1 MTDHPTHDDAGDEPA
16 EAANL
21 VRLAPGVAVRPDAL
35 RFTFVSSSGP
45 GGQNVNK
52 RATRAVLR
60 VRLDDLPLPP
70 GARGR
75 LRRLGARHL
84 AGEKGELVIAADEYR
99 SQSRNRAACVER
111 LADLVERSL
120 HAPKP
125 RRATKPTKGSVE
137 RRIAAKKRRGETKRT
152 RRRTDE

>member
-1 MTDHPTHDDAGDEPA
+1 MTDPPDYHDPGPDPSHAP
-16 EAANL
+16 NL
-21 VRLAPGVAVRPDAL
+21 IRLAPGIAVRPEAL

-70 GARGR
+70 GARSR
-75 LRRLGARHL
+75 LRRLASRHL
-84 AGEKGELVIAADEYR
+84 AREKGELVIAADEYR
-99 SQSRNRAACVER
+99 SQSRNRAACLDR

-137 RRIAAKKRRGETKRT
+137 RRIAAKKRRGETKRG
-152 RRRTDE
+152 RGDIGD

>member
-1 MTDHPTHDDAGDEPA
+1 MTDRPLQHHAGQDRGDAS
-16 EAANL
+16 NL
-21 VRLAPGVAVRPDAL
+21 VRLGPGVAVRPDML
-35 RFTFVSSSGP
+35 RFTFVLSSGP

-60 VRLDDLPLPP
+60 VRLDELPLPP

-75 LRRLGARHL
+75 LRRLASRHL
-84 AGEKGELVIAADEYR
+84 ASDGGELVIAADEYR
-99 SQSRNRAACVER
+99 SQARNRAACVER

-125 RRATKPTKGSVE
+125 RRATKPTRGSVE
-137 RRIAAKKRRGETKRT
+137 RRIAAKKRRGEMKRQ
-152 RRRTDE
+152 RRADD

>member
-1 MTDHPTHDDAGDEPA
+1 MTDRPPHDDAGNERA
-16 EAANL
+16 ETANL
-21 VRLAPGVAVRPDAL
+21 VRLAPGVAVRPEAL

-70 GARGR
+70 GARSR
-75 LRRLGARHL
+75 LRRLASRHL
-84 AGEKGELVIAADEYR
+84 AREKGELVIAADEYR
-99 SQSRNRAACVER
+99 SQSRNRAACLER

-137 RRIAAKKRRGETKRT
+137 RRIAAKKRRGETKRG
-152 RRRTDE
+152 RGGIGD

>member
-1 MTDHPTHDDAGDEPA
+1 MPELTPHDAPGDDAPDAG
-16 EAANL
+16 NL
-21 VRLAPGVAVRPDAL
+21 VRLAPGVSVRPGVL

-75 LRRLGARHL
+75 LRRLASRHL
-84 AGEKGELVIAADEYR
+84 AEEKGELVIAADEYR
-99 SQSRNRAACVER
+99 SQGRNRAACVER
-111 LADLVERSL
+111 LSELVERSL
-120 HAPKP
+120 RAPKP

-137 RRIAAKKRRGETKRT
+137 RRIAAKKRRGEVK
-152 RRRTDE
+152 RRRRADD